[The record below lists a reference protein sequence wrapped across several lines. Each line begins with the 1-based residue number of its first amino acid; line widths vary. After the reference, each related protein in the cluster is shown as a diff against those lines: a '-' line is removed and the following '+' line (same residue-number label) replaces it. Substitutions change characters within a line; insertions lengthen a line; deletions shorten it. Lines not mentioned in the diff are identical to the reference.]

1 MLLRGLP
8 GVSFL
13 AYYTQQSDEQ
23 PKDVIVLTRDGFE
36 VSMPKNH
43 RYACAHAHSC
53 ARAHACARATR
64 RASRRGACRTRP
76 GPRLCIGRAALPGP
90 CPQRGRG
97 ASTAQVRCHLILDPL
112 H

>member
-23 PKDVIVLTRDGFE
+23 PKDVIVLNRDGFE

-53 ARAHACARATR
+53 ARAHA
-64 RASRRGACRTRP
+64 
-76 GPRLCIGRAALPGP
+76 RLDAPRAAVPAAHA
-90 CPQRGRG
+90 RGRG
-97 ASTAQVRCHLILDPL
+97 YV
-112 H
+112 